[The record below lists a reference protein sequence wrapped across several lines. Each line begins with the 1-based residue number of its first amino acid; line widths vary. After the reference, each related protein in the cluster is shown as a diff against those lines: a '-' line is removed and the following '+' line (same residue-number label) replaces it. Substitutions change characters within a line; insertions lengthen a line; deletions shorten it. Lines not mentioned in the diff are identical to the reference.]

1 VIVRSFLCQ
10 ADLFTFGMALEIF
23 GDERV
28 SRHVG
33 VEPSGDAFN
42 AIELHATTNR
52 PYNPMINS
60 GAITGGL
67 SGHLSPVRSDAITF
81 ATRPFVPGGTVDFT
95 TTNVTASSASDYTAT
110 NGTLSFAPGE
120 TSKTFTVPAGTIVS
134 VRLGETLGSKVSQ
147 SGQNFDATLAEPLV
161 VEEKEVIPAGAG
173 AHGVVVDAKPLGR
186 FKGAASLQIALTS
199 IKDYNVQTASVNRS
213 AKGKGKRTA
222 VMIGG
227 GAGAG
232 ALIGALAGGGKGA
245 AIGALV
251 GGGAGTAGAAFT
263 GNKDIVLP
271 AETVVSFKLLQPI
284 EVKI

>member
-1 VIVRSFLCQ
+1 MRVKLIAVSFCLAVILVFESTPPAENASTTENRDNAS
-10 ADLFTFGMALEIF
+10 ATA
-23 GDERV
+23 
-28 SRHVG
+28 
-33 VEPSGDAFN
+33 PSG
-42 AIELHATTNR
+42 AT
-52 PYNPMINS
+52 
-60 GAITGGL
+60 
-67 SGHLSPVRSDAITF
+67 
-81 ATRPFVPGGTVDFT
+81 PGK
-95 TTNVTASSASDYTAT
+95 AT
-110 NGTLSFAPGE
+110 NAPKPPGLMDRL
-120 TSKTFTVPAGTIVS
+120 TSKTFTVPAGTVIS
-134 VRLGETLGSKVSQ
+134 VRLGETLGSKSSQ
-147 SGQNFDATLAEPLV
+147 PGQNFDATLAESVV

-186 FKGAASLQIALTS
+186 FKGGASLQIELTS
-199 IKDYNVQTASVNRS
+199 IKDYHVQTASVNRS

-284 EVKI
+284 EVKM